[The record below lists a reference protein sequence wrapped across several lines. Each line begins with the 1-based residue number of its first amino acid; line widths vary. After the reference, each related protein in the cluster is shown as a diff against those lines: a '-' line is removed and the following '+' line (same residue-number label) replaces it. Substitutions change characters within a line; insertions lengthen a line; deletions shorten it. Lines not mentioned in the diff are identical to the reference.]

1 MIATVLKTL
10 AGWKGYAAAAVA
22 GAALIAGGVIA
33 WNAHGNSRYRA
44 GVEQTEL
51 AMAANARQIEA
62 QYRRQEQEMAADYA
76 RRQEEANEAIRLS
89 NAERDLAAGAAGSLR
104 DAIAIQRARAA
115 KAAARAG
122 LSEKAAT
129 RAWDVLKACT
139 EEYAAL
145 AGDVDAAVDGLR
157 EGDAWAKAAAG
168 LKR

>member
-1 MIATVLKTL
+1 MGLPAALI
-10 AGWKGYAAAAVA
+10 GWKGYAAAAVV

-51 AMAANARQIEA
+51 AAAANARQIEA
-62 QYRRQEQEMAADYA
+62 QYRRQEQETAADYA
-76 RRQEEANEAIRLS
+76 RRLEEANEAVQVS
-89 NAERDLAAGAAGSLR
+89 NAERDLAVGTAGSLLGTI
-104 DAIAIQRARAA
+104 DAERARAA

-129 RAWDVLKACT
+129 RAWDILKACT

-145 AGDVDAAVDGLR
+145 AGDADAAIDGLR